1 MFLLIIDAIHFYI
14 DARTRSGSR
23 QSKWRRGWEDGRDLE
38 KGSWGETFLPNI
50 KHHSMQMDNIKFFFN
65 IVVVPLRLW
74 LRTNSKIYVP
84 VMFEL
89 YTGRKGNL
97 PESLAKNQINIFIP
111 FSLRGMVS

>member
-1 MFLLIIDAIHFYI
+1 M
-14 DARTRSGSR
+14 
-23 QSKWRRGWEDGRDLE
+23 RGQGQDHVRENGGEVEKMGDLE

-89 YTGRKGNL
+89 YTGRKGL
-97 PESLAKNQINIFIP
+97 TWKF
-111 FSLRGMVS
+111 G